1 MKLQVYDREVGL
13 PQTRARTSRGL
24 NIGTETGKSI
34 NNLGRQL
41 DQIGTEVAQKVKAAD
56 EIMEYSK
63 VIADAKMKMG
73 VFYSSRSKDT
83 ENYDTLTD
91 DTDAYFKK
99 VSSELLKG
107 VNDVTQKARVTQGLQ
122 QIGSA
127 MHSKAI
133 GDATTQSIEN
143 TQATHLHTRA
153 LMVQE
158 AAFGDDEQM
167 RAVMM
172 NYAEQTRSLAK
183 LGIFEETDAEQ
194 DVLDFYNDAARGK
207 VRKLMNDS
215 PQQAVNYLLDQRT
228 FSRMLKPEHRE
239 NLLAQAQRLLD
250 AEDRRAEA
258 ALRAKEAKE
267 AKALKQWQ
275 EANYIST
282 YNGILAG
289 DTKPRDL
296 QNLGEAGLLS
306 PNDYAS
312 LNKMMLN
319 RNKEYVG
326 DPKVQQ
332 TMMDQAYMGE
342 LQLRDVQQA
351 LVAEQI
357 NWDWA
362 QKLTTEIEKG
372 GVIVQSEH
380 YKTLLAALK
389 TKLGWSPNI
398 AGLPSNQVQLIG
410 NAVVR
415 FRERALAGE
424 PLDDIFEDMSVR
436 YTKSAREALE
446 KPRFKTYGEAMR
458 FYGAGKQLDRELQL
472 QKFHYGQTDER

>member
-1 MKLQVYDREVGL
+1 MLE
-13 PQTRARTSRGL
+13 QTRA
-24 NIGTETGKSI
+24 
-34 NNLGRQL
+34 
-41 DQIGTEVAQKVKAAD
+41 
-56 EIMEYSK
+56 
-63 VIADAKMKMG
+63 
-73 VFYSSRSKDT
+73 
-83 ENYDTLTD
+83 
-91 DTDAYFKK
+91 
-99 VSSELLKG
+99 
-107 VNDVTQKARVTQGLQ
+107 
-122 QIGSA
+122 
-127 MHSKAI
+127 
-133 GDATTQSIEN
+133 
-143 TQATHLHTRA
+143 
-153 LMVQE
+153 
-158 AAFGDDEQM
+158 
-167 RAVMM
+167 
-172 NYAEQTRSLAK
+172 LAK

-275 EANYIST
+275 EANYIGT

-289 DTKPRDL
+289 DTKPVDL
-296 QNLGEAGLLS
+296 QKLGEAGLLS

-312 LNKMMLN
+312 LNKMLLN

-326 DPKVQQ
+326 DPQINQ

-351 LVAEQI
+351 LVSEQI

-372 GVIVQSEH
+372 
-380 YKTLLAALK
+380 A
-389 TKLGWSPNI
+389 
-398 AGLPSNQVQLIG
+398 
-410 NAVVR
+410 
-415 FRERALAGE
+415 
-424 PLDDIFEDMSVR
+424 
-436 YTKSAREALE
+436 
-446 KPRFKTYGEAMR
+446 
-458 FYGAGKQLDRELQL
+458 
-472 QKFHYGQTDER
+472 